1 MSVQTLPGDLPPAGP
16 ARAIPILRRSA
27 NVATATSWPPPQ
39 PIASNLR
46 QVEQFTPELLPEA
59 LRAYVVDI
67 ADRQQAPPDFA
78 AVTAV
83 CGLAAVLG
91 NKVCIRPKQ
100 HDNWEIVPTQ
110 WGAII
115 GRPSAMKSPSLMS
128 ALRPLYAL
136 QDELREQWEAEC
148 AEAAVD
154 GKLASLN
161 AKTAQKKAGKLLDK
175 GDRDAARLALADAT
189 EPSGEEPPCPRI
201 VVNDSSVE
209 KLGELLNENEN
220 GLLLVRDELTGFLA
234 RIESEEFQSERAF
247 YLEAFNGDGRFTYD
261 RIGRGTVHIKNC
273 TLSMI
278 GGMQPSR
285 LAPIV
290 RNAVSGAN
298 NDGLVQRLQLCVWP
312 DDIGSWQWVDRAPD
326 APAHERYDRAFR
338 DLHELQFDPH
348 LKDERGRAVLRFVP
362 SAQDM
367 FQEWMTD
374 VQTEARNAGL
384 ASALESHLLK
394 MPKTVAGLA
403 VLFELVD
410 GGREAV
416 GEIATR
422 RALGWAEYL
431 RSHANR
437 IYAAGETMAEDGA
450 GLIIARRQ
458 HLPAQFTGRDIQRK
472 GWAGLGDHAA
482 VGAAIDILVER
493 YFCRQVPGEPQLA
506 GGRPSLTY
514 LWNPHLN
521 REG

>member
-1 MSVQTLPGDLPPAGP
+1 MSIRTLPGDLPSPGHLH
-16 ARAIPILRRSA
+16 AISALRTSAESGRSS
-27 NVATATSWPPPQ
+27 SWPLPQ
-39 PIASNLR
+39 TKASTLPG
-46 QVEQFTPELLPEA
+46 VEPFTGELLPES
-59 LRAYVVDI
+59 LRGYVVDI
-67 ADRQQAPPDFA
+67 ADRQQSPPDFA
-78 AVTAV
+78 AVTAL

-100 HDNWEIVPTQ
+100 HDNWEVVPTQ

-115 GRPSAMKSPSLMS
+115 GRPSAMKSPSLRA
-128 ALRPLYAL
+128 ALRPVYAL
-136 QDELREQWEAEC
+136 QDEMRELWEAQC
-148 AEAAVD
+148 AEAAVN
-154 GKLASLN
+154 GTLASLD
-161 AKTAQKKAGKLLDK
+161 AKAAQRKAGKLLTQ
-175 GDRDAARLALADAT
+175 GNREGARLALAGAT
-189 EPSGEEPPCPRI
+189 EPEGNEPPCPRL
-201 VVNDSSVE
+201 VVNDASVE

-220 GLLLVRDELTGFLA
+220 GLLLERDELTGFIA

-278 GGMQPSR
+278 GGIQPSR

-298 NDGLVQRLQLCVWP
+298 NDGLIQRLQLAVWP

-326 APAHERYDRAFR
+326 AAAHERYDRAFR
-338 DLHELQFDPH
+338 DLHELQLDPN

-362 SAQDM
+362 SAQGM

-403 VLFELVD
+403 LLFELVD
-410 GGREAV
+410 GGRDAV
-416 GEIATR
+416 GESATR

-431 RSHANR
+431 RSHATR

-472 GWAGLGDHAA
+472 GWAGLGEHAA

-493 YFCRQVPGEPQLA
+493 HFCRQIPNEPSPP

>member
-1 MSVQTLPGDLPPAGP
+1 MSVQTLPGDLPATGLL
-16 ARAIPILRRSA
+16 RAMPIPRTTANNGRSS
-27 NVATATSWPPPQ
+27 SWPLPQ
-39 PIASNLR
+39 TKAATLPG
-46 QVEQFTPELLPEA
+46 VEPFTGELLPEA
-59 LRAYVVDI
+59 LRGYVVDI

-148 AEAAVD
+148 VEAAVD
-154 GKLASLN
+154 DQLASLN

-175 GDRDAARLALADAT
+175 GDRDAARIALTDAGGP
-189 EPSGEEPPCPRI
+189 EGGAPPCPRI

-312 DDIGSWQWVDRAPD
+312 DDIGSWQWVDRTPD
-326 APAHERYDRAFR
+326 VAAHERYDRAFR
-338 DLHELQFDPH
+338 DLHGLELEPH
-348 LKDERGRAVLRFVP
+348 LKDGKGRAVLRFVP
-362 SAQDM
+362 AAQVM

-374 VQTEARNAGL
+374 VQTEARKGGL
-384 ASALESHLLK
+384 PSALESHILK
-394 MPKTVAGLA
+394 MPKTATGLA
-403 VLFELVD
+403 LLFELVE

-431 RSHANR
+431 RSHATR
-437 IYAAGETMAEDGA
+437 IYAAGETMAEEGA
-450 GLIIARRQ
+450 GLIVARRKQ
-458 HLPAQFTGRDIQRK
+458 LPTQFTSRDIQRK
-472 GWAGLGDHAA
+472 GWAGLGEHAA

-493 YFCRQVPGEPQLA
+493 HFCRQVPSEPQLA

-514 LWNPHLN
+514 LWNPHLDA
-521 REG
+521 EG